1 MNMLEL
7 NWSDR
12 DSIVNILTD
21 HYGIDSKNIKKQVKN
36 QLITTMTVGD
46 LKQQIKF
53 LSDSPIPTS
62 KMKLQELRKVMKGL
76 VNKRANGKIAY

>member
-1 MNMLEL
+1 MLEL

-36 QLITTMTVGD
+36 QFLTTMSVRD
-46 LKQQIKF
+46 L
-53 LSDSPIPTS
+53 
-62 KMKLQELRKVMKGL
+62 
-76 VNKRANGKIAY
+76 